1 MNREDVLQLVKNL
14 VEQTQVAEGVC
25 YIHPDD
31 LLEFAKDIR
40 SATKEE
46 DAGICEGL
54 KTDGGGSPSDVSAWE
69 VGTLDCAI
77 AIRASK

>member
-14 VEQTQVAEGVC
+14 VEQPQVSEGVC

-46 DAGICEGL
+46 DSMICDALQPEGNEDAYL
-54 KTDGGGSPSDVSAWE
+54 QGAWE
-69 VGTLDCAI
+69 AGTLD
-77 AIRASK
+77 